1 MGDGHGVRALQ
12 SVCGQLAG
20 VEVLT
25 KVAQGSKLKSSV
37 LGSPAE
43 PGYLPRVNIK
53 VFIKTHCQSAEN
65 ALLKHPTVYI
75 RFTLH

>member
-25 KVAQGSKLKSSV
+25 KVAQGSKLKSLV
-37 LGSPAE
+37 LVSPAE
-43 PGYLPRVNIK
+43 PGYLP
-53 VFIKTHCQSAEN
+53 
-65 ALLKHPTVYI
+65 
-75 RFTLH
+75 